1 MSKITLAPNASGTGT
16 LTIAAPNTNTDRT
29 LTLPDVTTTLVGTDA
44 TQTLTNKSIA
54 GSQLTGTVAGSLLTG
69 TVAGSLLT
77 GSVASSL
84 LTGAL
89 PAISGA
95 ALTGIATGGMT
106 LLGTLTTTSGTSQ
119 TLSGLTLTS
128 YKQLLAVFKLVGSNA
143 TSGIILSS
151 GIGLTITD
159 NAGTSAGICGTMLY
173 DLTNGILVT
182 NASAGIGGTSTNQ
195 AVIGSAYA
203 AVTNSSITTASTSIT
218 FSSAGTFNKGSILI
232 YGVK

>member
-1 MSKITLAPNASGTGT
+1 MSTIRANTVTDAAGTGSPSF
-16 LTIAAPNTNTDRT
+16 PNG
-29 LTLPDVTTTLVGTDA
+29 L
-44 TQTLTNKSIA
+44 
-54 GSQLTGTVAGSLLTG
+54 
-69 TVAGSLLT
+69 
-77 GSVASSL
+77 SVAS
-84 LTGAL
+84 
-89 PAISGA
+89 A
-95 ALTGIATGGMT
+95 ALTGVPTAPTAAVATNTTQIATTAFVLANAPAAGGMT